1 MPGFDGK
8 DRAAALLHRGKGRK
22 SDRRHVEAG
31 ILSGLGCLHD
41 DSAAAGETAA
51 TLDAGIRALD
61 GFDGHDRLILH
72 DDRLPQ
78 IDRTDRLRRL
88 ETKSH
93 IGHLRLRR
101 LLFGEDLRPR
111 HERLQILRL
120 I

>member
-8 DRAAALLHRGKGRK
+8 DRTAALLHGGKCRK

-31 ILSGLGCLHD
+31 ILSGLGRLYD

-72 DDRLPQ
+72 HDRLSQ

-88 ETKSH
+88 ETENH

-101 LLFGEDLRPR
+101 LLLVKTCGPGMSGFRYFV
-111 HERLQILRL
+111 
-120 I
+120 

>member
-8 DRAAALLHRGKGRK
+8 DGAAALLHGGKGRK

-31 ILSGLGCLHD
+31 ILSGLGSLYD

-61 GFDGHDRLILH
+61 GFNRHDRLILH

-78 IDRTDRLRRL
+78 IDRTDCLRRL
-88 ETKSH
+88 ETKATSA
-93 IGHLRLRR
+93 ICASVGFFLVKTCGPGMSGFRY
-101 LLFGEDLRPR
+101 FV
-111 HERLQILRL
+111 
-120 I
+120 

>member
-8 DRAAALLHRGKGRK
+8 DGAAALLHGGKCRK

-51 TLDAGIRALD
+51 ALDAGIRTLD

-78 IDRTDRLRRL
+78 IDRADRLRRL

-93 IGHLRLRR
+93 IGHLRSVGFFFVKTCGPGMSGFRY
-101 LLFGEDLRPR
+101 FV
-111 HERLQILRL
+111 
-120 I
+120 